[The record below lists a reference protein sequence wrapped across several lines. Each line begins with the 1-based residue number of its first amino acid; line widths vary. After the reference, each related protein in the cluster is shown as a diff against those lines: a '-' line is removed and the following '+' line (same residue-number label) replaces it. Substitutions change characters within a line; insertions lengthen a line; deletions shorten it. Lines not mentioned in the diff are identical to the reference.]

1 MSHLLRTSRV
11 FAWFFLTGLSVAVII
26 GSSLYLYLRPNLPPV
41 AQLLDVKLQ
50 TPLRV
55 YSEDNRLIAEF
66 GEKRRAPITI
76 EQIPTIQLQAFMA
89 AEDARFYEHFGVD
102 IKGLTRAAVELV
114 TTGSIQSG
122 GSTITMQV
130 AKNYFLSRDRTFIR
144 KFNEILLALQ
154 IERELNKDQIL
165 ELYLNKIYLGNRAYG
180 IAAAAQVYYDK
191 PVAELSLAQMA
202 MLAGL
207 PKAPSAYNP
216 LANPERAQIR
226 RNWILGR
233 MQDLGYITADAR
245 ALATQEPLSASYN
258 TRETEVDA
266 DYVAEM
272 ARAEMV
278 RRFGENA
285 YTDGYSVT
293 LTVDSAQQQTA
304 TEAVRAGL
312 EAYDRRHGFRGPIG
326 QFDTS
331 NLTPDELSARMRNYP
346 QVETLVPAVVTGV
359 DDENGQVAVHTRT
372 LGPGLMPFDTM
383 TWARRFRTE
392 SITGPEPEKP
402 SDVVSRGDVVYVKIK
417 QRPSPADAEAE
428 AETEATD
435 GTNAS
440 QPGSANGLRV
450 ALAQIPRV
458 EGALISLEAKT
469 GAIKALAG
477 GYSFNQSKYNRATQA
492 NRQPGS
498 TFKPFLYLS
507 ALENGRT
514 PATIYNDAPIVFEDS
529 ELETAWRPQ
538 NSSGQF
544 YGPTTLRKGLYRS
557 RNLVSIRLLRDLGIN
572 TTLDYLKQLKLPTE
586 NMPNNLS
593 LSLGSGLL
601 TPMELARGFA
611 VIANGGYDVQPY
623 LINRITESDGTVIY
637 QAPGTILCDENCEEL
652 AAQPGNGGNEP
663 EQAPTIDGM
672 TLPASKAPAKTDA
685 PRIMPRLADERS
697 IYIMHSMMKDVV
709 RRGTGRRALALNRTD
724 IAGKTGT
731 TNEQKDTWF
740 AGFNHNIATTVWV
753 GFDQPAPLGRGE
765 YGSSTALPIW
775 INYMKAALKEQPA
788 ANMPRPNGIANI
800 RINPET
806 GERARPGEDGIFEIF
821 KEEDAPAP
829 LAVQSNG
836 SNGDSGEGEDLSRQI
851 F

>member
-11 FAWFFLTGLSVAVII
+11 FAWFFLTGLSVAII
-26 GSSLYLYLRPNLPPV
+26 ISSSLYLYLRPNLPPV
-41 AQLLDVKLQ
+41 EQLLDVRLQ

-55 YSEDNRLIAEF
+55 YSKDNRLIAEF

-76 EQIPTIQLQAFMA
+76 EQIPTIQLQAFLA
-89 AEDARFYEHFGVD
+89 AEDARFYEHLGVD
-102 IKGLTRAAVELV
+102 IKGLTRAAVELI
-114 TTGSIQSG
+114 TTGEIQSG

-154 IERELNKDQIL
+154 IERELDKNRIL

-191 PVAELSLAQMA
+191 PVTELSLAQMA

-216 LANPERAQIR
+216 LANPERALIR

-233 MQDLGYITADAR
+233 MKDLGYITEDAWS
-245 ALATQEPLSASYN
+245 LASKAPLTASYN
-258 TRETEVDA
+258 TRDAEVDA

-278 RRFGENA
+278 RRYGENA

-293 LTVDSAQQQTA
+293 LTVDSDKQQTA
-304 TEAVRAGL
+304 TEALRAGL

-326 QFDTS
+326 QFDIEG
-331 NLTPDELSARMRNYP
+331 LTPAELSDKMQNYP
-346 QVETLVPAVVTGV
+346 RVETLVPAVVTSI
-359 DDENGQVAVHTRT
+359 DDEKNEVKVHARH
-372 LGPGLMPFDTM
+372 LGPGVMPFETM

-402 SDVVSRGDVVYVKIK
+402 SDVVNPGEVIYVKVDQLPQIK
-417 QRPSPADAEAE
+417 DSEAE
-428 AETEATD
+428 
-435 GTNAS
+435 
-440 QPGSANGLRV
+440 PGSESASTQAVTELRV
-450 ALAQIPRV
+450 SLAQAPRI

-469 GAIKALAG
+469 GAIEALAG

-492 NRQPGS
+492 SRQPGS

-544 YGPTTLRKGLYRS
+544 YGPTTLREGLYRS

-572 TTLDYLKQLKLPTE
+572 TTLSYLKQLRLPTE
-586 NMPNNLS
+586 NMPSNLS

-623 LINRITESDGTVIY
+623 LIERIEEWDGTVVY
-637 QAPGTILCDENCEEL
+637 EAPKTILCDENCDASQTQVADAEQSTSE
-652 AAQPGNGGNEP
+652 QPP
-663 EQAPTIDGM
+663 EIEGM
-672 TLPASKAPAKTDA
+672 TLPASAAEENTTK
-685 PRIMPRLADERS
+685 PRIMQRLADERS
-697 IYIMHSMMKDVV
+697 IYIMHSMMQDVV
-709 RRGTGRRALALNRTD
+709 RRGTGRRALALNRSD

-740 AGFNHNIATTVWV
+740 AGFNHDIATTVWV
-753 GFDQPAPLGRGE
+753 GFDQPSPLGRGE
-765 YGSSTALPIW
+765 YGASTALPIW
-775 INYMKAALKEQPA
+775 VDYMKVALADQPA
-788 ANMPRPNGIANI
+788 ATMPRPNGIVNI

-806 GERARPGEDGIFEIF
+806 GERARPGEEAVFEIF
-821 KEEDAPAP
+821 KEEDAPSP
-829 LAVQSNG
+829 LPAESIG
-836 SNGDSGEGEDLSRQI
+836 GNGDNGNGDDLSRQI

>member
-11 FAWFFLTGLSVAVII
+11 FAWFFLTGLSVAII
-26 GSSLYLYLRPNLPPV
+26 ISSSLYLYLRPNLPPV
-41 AQLLDVKLQ
+41 EQLLDVRLQ

-55 YSEDNRLIAEF
+55 YSKDNRLIAEF

-76 EQIPTIQLQAFMA
+76 EQIPTIQLQAFLA
-89 AEDARFYEHFGVD
+89 AEDARFYEHLGVD
-102 IKGLTRAAVELV
+102 IKGLTRAAVELI
-114 TTGSIQSG
+114 TTGEIQSG

-154 IERELNKDQIL
+154 IERELDKNRIL

-191 PVAELSLAQMA
+191 PVTELSLAQMA

-216 LANPERAQIR
+216 LANPERALIR

-233 MQDLGYITADAR
+233 MKDLGYITEDAWS
-245 ALATQEPLSASYN
+245 LASKAPLTASYN
-258 TRETEVDA
+258 TRDAEVDA

-278 RRFGENA
+278 RRYGENA

-293 LTVDSAQQQTA
+293 LTVDSDKQQTA
-304 TEAVRAGL
+304 TEALRAGL

-326 QFDTS
+326 QFDIEG
-331 NLTPDELSARMRNYP
+331 LTPAELSDKMQNYP
-346 QVETLVPAVVTGV
+346 RVETLVPAVVTSI
-359 DDENGQVAVHTRT
+359 DDEKNEVKVHARH
-372 LGPGLMPFDTM
+372 LGPGVMPFETM

-402 SDVVSRGDVVYVKIK
+402 SDVVTPGEVIYVKVDQLPQIK
-417 QRPSPADAEAE
+417 DSEAE
-428 AETEATD
+428 
-435 GTNAS
+435 
-440 QPGSANGLRV
+440 PGSESASTQAVTELRV
-450 ALAQIPRV
+450 SLAQAPRI

-469 GAIKALAG
+469 GAIEALAG

-492 NRQPGS
+492 SRQPGS

-544 YGPTTLRKGLYRS
+544 YGPTTLREGLYRS
-557 RNLVSIRLLRDLGIN
+557 RNLVSIRLLRDLGID
-572 TTLDYLKQLKLPTE
+572 TTLSYLKQLRLPTE
-586 NMPNNLS
+586 NMPSNLS

-623 LINRITESDGTVIY
+623 LIERIEEWDGTVVY
-637 QAPGTILCDENCEEL
+637 EAPKTILCDENCDASQTQVADAEQSTSE
-652 AAQPGNGGNEP
+652 QPP
-663 EQAPTIDGM
+663 EIEGM
-672 TLPASKAPAKTDA
+672 TLPASAAEENTTK
-685 PRIMPRLADERS
+685 PRIMQRLADERS
-697 IYIMHSMMKDVV
+697 IYIMHSMMQDVV
-709 RRGTGRRALALNRTD
+709 RRGTGRRALALNRSD

-740 AGFNHNIATTVWV
+740 AGFNHDIATTVWV
-753 GFDQPAPLGRGE
+753 GFDQPSPLGRGE
-765 YGSSTALPIW
+765 YGASTALPIW
-775 INYMKAALKEQPA
+775 VDYMKVALADQPA
-788 ANMPRPNGIANI
+788 ATMPRPNGIVNI

-806 GERARPGEDGIFEIF
+806 GERARPGEEAVFEIF
-821 KEEDAPAP
+821 KEEDAPSP
-829 LAVQSNG
+829 LPAESIG
-836 SNGDSGEGEDLSRQI
+836 GNGDNGNGDDLSRQI

>member
-11 FAWFFLTGLSVAVII
+11 FAWFFLTGLSVAII
-26 GSSLYLYLRPNLPPV
+26 ISSSLYLYLRPNLPPV
-41 AQLLDVKLQ
+41 EQLLDVRLQ

-55 YSEDNRLIAEF
+55 YSKDNRLIAEF

-76 EQIPTIQLQAFMA
+76 EQIPTIQLQAFLA

-102 IKGLTRAAVELV
+102 IKGLTRAAVELI
-114 TTGSIQSG
+114 TTGEIQSG

-154 IERELNKDQIL
+154 IERELDKNRIL

-191 PVAELSLAQMA
+191 PVTELSLAQMA

-216 LANPERAQIR
+216 LANPERALIR

-233 MQDLGYITADAR
+233 MKDLGYITEDAWS
-245 ALATQEPLSASYN
+245 LATKAPLTASYN
-258 TRETEVDA
+258 TRDAEVDA

-278 RRFGENA
+278 RRYGENA

-293 LTVDSAQQQTA
+293 LTVDSTKQQTA
-304 TEAVRAGL
+304 TEALRAGL

-326 QFDTS
+326 QFDIEG
-331 NLTPDELSARMRNYP
+331 LTPAELSNQMQNYP
-346 QVETLVPAVVTGV
+346 RVEALVPAVVTSI
-359 DDENGQVAVHTRT
+359 DDEKDEVRVHARR
-372 LGPGLMPFDTM
+372 LGPGVMPFDTM

-392 SITGPEPEKP
+392 SITGPEPQNP
-402 SDVVSRGDVVYVKIK
+402 SEVVSPGDVIYVKVD
-417 QRPSPADAEAE
+417 QLPQVADSEAE
-428 AETEATD
+428 
-435 GTNAS
+435 S
-440 QPGSANGLRV
+440 GSASVSTQAVTELHV
-450 ALAQIPRV
+450 SLAQAPRI
-458 EGALISLEAKT
+458 EGALISLKAKT
-469 GAIKALAG
+469 GAIEALAG

-492 NRQPGS
+492 SRQPGS

-544 YGPTTLRKGLYRS
+544 YGPTTLREGLYRS

-572 TTLDYLKQLKLPTE
+572 TTLSYLEQLKLPTE
-586 NMPNNLS
+586 NMPSNLS

-623 LINRITESDGTVIY
+623 LIERIEEWDGTVVY
-637 QAPGTILCDENCEEL
+637 EAPDTLLCDEDCEASSAPTVDTQQE
-652 AAQPGNGGNEP
+652 NP
-663 EQAPTIDGM
+663 EQPPEIEGM
-672 TLPASKAPAKTDA
+672 ALPASEAEENANE
-685 PRIMPRLADERS
+685 PRIMQRLADERS
-697 IYIMHSMMKDVV
+697 IYIMHSMMQDVV
-709 RRGTGRRALALNRTD
+709 RRGTGRRALALNRSD

-740 AGFNHNIATTVWV
+740 AGFNHDIATTVWV

-765 YGSSTALPIW
+765 FGASTALPIW
-775 INYMKAALKEQPA
+775 VDYMKVALADQPA
-788 ANMPRPNGIANI
+788 ATMPRPNGIVNI

-806 GERARPGEDGIFEIF
+806 GERARPGEEAVFEIF
-821 KEEDAPAP
+821 KEEDAPSP
-829 LAVQSNG
+829 LPAESNG
-836 SNGDSGEGEDLSRQI
+836 GNGDNGNGDDLSRQI

>member
-11 FAWFFLTGLSVAVII
+11 FAWFFLTGLSVAII
-26 GSSLYLYLRPNLPPV
+26 ISSSLYLYLRPNLPPV
-41 AQLLDVKLQ
+41 EQLLDVRLQ

-55 YSEDNRLIAEF
+55 YSKDNRLIAEF

-76 EQIPTIQLQAFMA
+76 EQIPTIQLQAFLA

-102 IKGLTRAAVELV
+102 IKGLTRAAVELI
-114 TTGSIQSG
+114 TTGEIQSG

-154 IERELNKDQIL
+154 IERELDKNRIL

-191 PVAELSLAQMA
+191 PVTELSLAQMA

-216 LANPERAQIR
+216 LANPERALIR

-233 MQDLGYITADAR
+233 MKDLGYITEDAWS
-245 ALATQEPLSASYN
+245 LASKAPLTASYN
-258 TRETEVDA
+258 TRDAEVDA

-278 RRFGENA
+278 RRYGENA

-293 LTVDSAQQQTA
+293 LTVDSDKQQTA
-304 TEAVRAGL
+304 TEALRAGL

-326 QFDTS
+326 QFDIEG
-331 NLTPDELSARMRNYP
+331 LTPAELSDKMQNYP
-346 QVETLVPAVVTGV
+346 RVETLVPAVVTSI
-359 DDENGQVAVHTRT
+359 DDEKNEVKVHARH
-372 LGPGLMPFDTM
+372 LGPGVMPFETM

-402 SDVVSRGDVVYVKIK
+402 SDVVNPGEVIYVKVDQLPQIK
-417 QRPSPADAEAE
+417 DSEAE
-428 AETEATD
+428 
-435 GTNAS
+435 
-440 QPGSANGLRV
+440 PGSESASTQAVTELRV
-450 ALAQIPRV
+450 SLAQAPRI

-469 GAIKALAG
+469 GAIEALAG

-492 NRQPGS
+492 SRQPGS

-544 YGPTTLRKGLYRS
+544 YGPTTLREGLYRS

-572 TTLDYLKQLKLPTE
+572 TTLSYLKQLKLPTE
-586 NMPNNLS
+586 NMPSNLS

-623 LINRITESDGTVIY
+623 LIERIEEWDGTVVY
-637 QAPGTILCDENCEEL
+637 EAPKTILCDENCDASQRQVADAEQSTSE
-652 AAQPGNGGNEP
+652 QPP
-663 EQAPTIDGM
+663 EIEGM
-672 TLPASKAPAKTDA
+672 TLPASAAEENTTK
-685 PRIMPRLADERS
+685 PRIMQRLADERS
-697 IYIMHSMMKDVV
+697 IYIMHSMMQDVV
-709 RRGTGRRALALNRTD
+709 RRGTGRRALALNRSD

-740 AGFNHNIATTVWV
+740 AGFNHDIATTVWV
-753 GFDQPAPLGRGE
+753 GFDQPSPLGRGE
-765 YGSSTALPIW
+765 YGASTALPIW
-775 INYMKAALKEQPA
+775 VDYMKVALADQPA
-788 ANMPRPNGIANI
+788 ATMPRPNGIVNI

-806 GERARPGEDGIFEIF
+806 GERARPGEEAVFEIF
-821 KEEDAPAP
+821 KEEDAPSP
-829 LAVQSNG
+829 LPAESIG
-836 SNGDSGEGEDLSRQI
+836 GNGDNGNGDDLSRQI

>member
-11 FAWFFLTGLSVAVII
+11 FAWFFLTGLSVAII
-26 GSSLYLYLRPNLPPV
+26 ISSSLYLYLRPNLPPV
-41 AQLLDVKLQ
+41 EQLLDVRLQ

-55 YSEDNRLIAEF
+55 YSKDNRLIAEF

-76 EQIPTIQLQAFMA
+76 EQIPTIQLQAFLA
-89 AEDARFYEHFGVD
+89 AEDARFHEHFGVD
-102 IKGLTRAAVELV
+102 IKGLTRAAVELI
-114 TTGSIQSG
+114 TTGEIQSG

-154 IERELNKDQIL
+154 IERELDKNRIL

-191 PVAELSLAQMA
+191 PVTELSLAQMA

-216 LANPERAQIR
+216 LANPERALIR

-233 MQDLGYITADAR
+233 MKDLGYITEDAWS
-245 ALATQEPLSASYN
+245 LASKAPLTASYN
-258 TRETEVDA
+258 TRDAEVDA

-278 RRFGENA
+278 RRYGENA

-293 LTVDSAQQQTA
+293 LTVESDKQQTA
-304 TEAVRAGL
+304 TEALRAGL

-326 QFDTS
+326 QFDIEG
-331 NLTPDELSARMRNYP
+331 LTPAELTDKMQNYP
-346 QVETLVPAVVTGV
+346 RVEALVPAVVTSI
-359 DDENGQVAVHTRT
+359 DDEKDEVRVHTRR
-372 LGPGLMPFDTM
+372 LGPGVMPFDTM

-392 SITGPEPEKP
+392 SITGPEPESP
-402 SDVVSRGDVVYVKIK
+402 SDVVSPGDVIYVKVDQLPQI
-417 QRPSPADAEAE
+417 ADSEADPE
-428 AETEATD
+428 SESVSTQTVTE
-435 GTNAS
+435 
-440 QPGSANGLRV
+440 LRV
-450 ALAQIPRV
+450 SLAQAPRI

-469 GAIKALAG
+469 GAIEALAG

-544 YGPTTLRKGLYRS
+544 YGPTTLREGLYRS

-572 TTLDYLKQLKLPTE
+572 TTLNYLEQLKLPTE
-586 NMPNNLS
+586 NMPSNLS

-623 LINRITESDGTVIY
+623 LIERIEEWDGNVVY
-637 QAPGTILCDENCEEL
+637 EAPKTILCDENCD
-652 AAQPGNGGNEP
+652 AASTQAADAEQSTSEQPP
-663 EQAPTIDGM
+663 EIEGM
-672 TLPASKAPAKTDA
+672 TLPASAADENTTE
-685 PRIMPRLADERS
+685 PRIMQRLADERS
-697 IYIMHSMMKDVV
+697 IYTMHSMMQDVV
-709 RRGTGRRALALNRTD
+709 RRGTGRRALALNRSD

-740 AGFNHNIATTVWV
+740 AGFNHEIATTVWV
-753 GFDQPAPLGRGE
+753 GFDQPSPLGRGE
-765 YGSSTALPIW
+765 YGASTALPIW
-775 INYMKAALKEQPA
+775 VDYMKVALADQPA
-788 ANMPRPNGIANI
+788 ATMPRPNGIVNI

-806 GERARPGEDGIFEIF
+806 GERARPGEEAVFEIF
-821 KEEDAPAP
+821 KEEYAPSP
-829 LAVQSNG
+829 LPAESIG
-836 SNGDSGEGEDLSRQI
+836 GNGDNGNGGDLSRQI

>member
-11 FAWFFLTGLSVAVII
+11 FAWFFLTGLSVAII
-26 GSSLYLYLRPNLPPV
+26 ISSSLYLYLRPNLPPV
-41 AQLLDVKLQ
+41 EQLLDVRLQ

-55 YSEDNRLIAEF
+55 YSKDSRLIAEF

-76 EQIPTIQLQAFMA
+76 EQIPTIQLQAFLA

-102 IKGLTRAAVELV
+102 IKGLTRAAVELI
-114 TTGSIQSG
+114 TTGEIQSG

-154 IERELNKDQIL
+154 IERELDKNRIL

-191 PVAELSLAQMA
+191 PVTELSLAQMA

-216 LANPERAQIR
+216 LANPERALIR

-233 MQDLGYITADAR
+233 MKDLGYITEDAWS
-245 ALATQEPLSASYN
+245 LASKAPLTASYN
-258 TRETEVDA
+258 TRDAEVDA

-278 RRFGENA
+278 RRYGENA

-293 LTVDSAQQQTA
+293 LTVDSDKQQTA
-304 TEAVRAGL
+304 TEALRAGL

-326 QFDTS
+326 QFDIEG
-331 NLTPDELSARMRNYP
+331 LTPAELSDKMQNYP
-346 QVETLVPAVVTGV
+346 RVETLVPAVVTSI
-359 DDENGQVAVHTRT
+359 DDEKNEVKVHARR
-372 LGPGLMPFDTM
+372 LGPGVMPFETM

-402 SDVVSRGDVVYVKIK
+402 SDVVNPGEVIYVKVDQLPQIK
-417 QRPSPADAEAE
+417 DSEAE
-428 AETEATD
+428 SGSEGAPTQAVTE
-435 GTNAS
+435 
-440 QPGSANGLRV
+440 LRV
-450 ALAQIPRV
+450 SLAQAPRI

-469 GAIKALAG
+469 GAIEALAG

-492 NRQPGS
+492 SRQPGS

-544 YGPTTLRKGLYRS
+544 YGPTTLREGLYRS

-572 TTLDYLKQLKLPTE
+572 TTLSYLKQLKLPTE
-586 NMPNNLS
+586 NMPSNLS

-623 LINRITESDGTVIY
+623 LIERIEEWDGTVVY
-637 QAPGTILCDENCEEL
+637 EAPKTILCDENCDASQRQVADAEQSTSE
-652 AAQPGNGGNEP
+652 QPP
-663 EQAPTIDGM
+663 EIEGM
-672 TLPASKAPAKTDA
+672 TLPASAAEENTTE
-685 PRIMPRLADERS
+685 PRIMQRLADERS
-697 IYIMHSMMKDVV
+697 IYIMHSMMQDVV
-709 RRGTGRRALALNRTD
+709 RRGTGRRALALNRSD

-740 AGFNHNIATTVWV
+740 AGFNHDIATTVWV
-753 GFDQPAPLGRGE
+753 GFDQPSPLGRGE
-765 YGSSTALPIW
+765 YGASTALPIW
-775 INYMKAALKEQPA
+775 VDYMKVALAGQPA
-788 ANMPRPNGIANI
+788 ATMPRPNGIVNI

-806 GERARPGEDGIFEIF
+806 GERARPGEEAVFEIF
-821 KEEDAPAP
+821 KEEDAPSP
-829 LAVQSNG
+829 LPAESIGGNG
-836 SNGDSGEGEDLSRQI
+836 NNSNGDDLSRQI